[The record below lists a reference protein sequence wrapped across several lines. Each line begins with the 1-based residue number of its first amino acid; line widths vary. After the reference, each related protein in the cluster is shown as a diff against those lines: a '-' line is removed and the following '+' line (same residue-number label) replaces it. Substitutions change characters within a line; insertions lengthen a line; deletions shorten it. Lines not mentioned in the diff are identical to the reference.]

1 MTAAQQGASE
11 HIPPVFIK
19 EVTHMT
25 MTRTQDG
32 DHLTLAPEGRLDT
45 LTAPEF
51 EIELRDSL
59 ASIQS
64 LTLDLTRLD
73 YISSAGLRALL
84 WAYKTFS
91 EKGGFKL
98 TNVNEIVQE
107 VLDVTGFSDVL
118 CIE

>member
-1 MTAAQQGASE
+1 MTAAPQGASE
-11 HIPPVFIK
+11 HIPPVSIK

-64 LTLDLTRLD
+64 LRLD

-84 WAYKTFS
+84 WAHKTFS
-91 EKGGFKL
+91 ERGGFKL